1 MEDIASPLPFFPPF
15 RSFSPSIYLCERT
28 AKIRSSSQFPVIHS
42 IPFSLKNLVS
52 HPITSSAIS
61 IFFGVNKFIYLG
73 RV

>member
-42 IPFSLKNLVS
+42 IPFSLITTF
-52 HPITSSAIS
+52 HPITSSVHIH
-61 IFFGVNKFIYLG
+61 IFGVNKNIYLG